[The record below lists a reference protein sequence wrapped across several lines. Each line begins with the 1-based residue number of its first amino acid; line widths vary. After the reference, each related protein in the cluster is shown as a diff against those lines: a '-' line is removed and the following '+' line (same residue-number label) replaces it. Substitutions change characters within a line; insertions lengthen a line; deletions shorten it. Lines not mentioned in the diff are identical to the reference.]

1 MQVDT
6 KEVMSKGEA
15 LGVIRKWRI
24 GVWLLC
30 VWCFVPVWAASEA
43 ADESAAQEPAPQSV
57 EEILTREPSAE
68 DYTQMVDC
76 IPNHR
81 IRSIEVLD
89 DKHVAFRMSGDEY
102 YLVQFKHRCPGL
114 RRNKPVIT
122 EPRSNSRYCAMDGL
136 RATHEGALGDLSPG
150 MYCSIPGFQPVT
162 KEQIV
167 LLKDTLRV
175 ERRKKR
181 SPSDDAPQSPKDND
195 QDAASA
201 EDS

>member
-1 MQVDT
+1 
-6 KEVMSKGEA
+6 
-15 LGVIRKWRI
+15 
-24 GVWLLC
+24 
-30 VWCFVPVWAASEA
+30 
-43 ADESAAQEPAPQSV
+43 
-57 EEILTREPSAE
+57 
-68 DYTQMVDC
+68 MVDC

-89 DKHVAFRMSGDEY
+89 DKHVSFRMSRDEY

-122 EPRSNSRYCAMDGL
+122 EPRSSTRFCALDGL
-136 RATHEGALGDLSPG
+136 RATYEGALGDLSPG

-167 LLKDTLRV
+167 LLKDTLRI

-181 SPSDDAPQSPKDND
+181 RGADDPSETTQDDNAE
-195 QDAASA
+195 ASA
-201 EDS
+201 TEEG